1 MKTVSVQPVCGD
13 GTLPAV
19 FLPDGR
25 PAPAVLTADETVALL
40 RLEGDHPERT
50 LKYYRDEGQL
60 TGIRLGKKV
69 RYPLTEVM
77 RFLSEKAAKSRPSCF
92 PNR

>member
-1 MKTVSVQPVCGD
+1 MEKTP
-13 GTLPAV
+13 TLPVV

-25 PAPAVLTADETVALL
+25 PAPAVLTADEAAALL
-40 RLEGDHPERT
+40 RLDGAHPERT

-69 RYPLTEVM
+69 RYPLFEIM
-77 RFLSEKAAKSRPSCF
+77 RFLSEKTAESRSSCF
-92 PNR
+92 LRR